1 MTYSSQEIE
10 CIGITNMVLDN
21 QGFVKELSEQ
31 AKEIFRLEAGMDVLT
46 DCTLDFIDDNYQV
59 YPFDSQ
65 IRVLLEQKNND
76 DDQKP
81 FEFECGVSYPD
92 RNVVWLRIH
101 VVAREDSLVLHCTDN
116 GELVAARRL
125 NRQLSVQDPHT
136 GLLYREAFLA
146 KVEQE
151 QGYGTVCCVRICNY
165 QRINEIWGAAVA
177 NLVFMEI
184 LARVYSEVDGAIC
197 SKHSTDSFIVF
208 VADNQSLDIEHF
220 YFVLNEPF
228 HFNGRH
234 FFSNV
239 ALGYYQE
246 HEGDE
251 HEQSLNK
258 AEMAILDVLAERVR
272 LAEFQED
279 LARQIEHQNNLE
291 NEFRFAIN
299 TDVLDKQFYTTFQ
312 PIHDS
317 MSGAVVGAECLIR
330 WTLHG
335 EMVSPVEFIPIA
347 EKTGDIGL
355 LTKFNIKKLGELVAK
370 LEAKGIDTMQY
381 LFALNISVVE
391 ILDVDFVDKLTASIA
406 QNKLHT
412 QQIKLELT
420 ESALIDNFNYVNQ
433 VLEQMQDLGFRVSID
448 DFGTGF
454 SSLSYLCRLRFDEI
468 KIDRAFVTHVVS
480 DEKLQTVFNSIAS
493 LATNLNKPVVA
504 EGVETLEQ
512 LNYAQHKH
520 VDYIQGYFFSK
531 PLLEDEYIQYLEKSL
546 LETDTYEDD

>member
-1 MTYSSQEIE
+1 MTYSNQEVEYLGVINV
-10 CIGITNMVLDN
+10 ILDN
-21 QGFVKELSEQ
+21 QGVISELSNQ
-31 AKEIFRLEAGMDVLT
+31 AKEIFRLDVGMSMLT
-46 DCTLDFIDDNYQV
+46 DCSVDFIDDGYQT
-59 YPFDSQ
+59 YPFEAHM
-65 IRVLLEQKNND
+65 RLLLSEKSSPENTT
-76 DDQKP
+76 P
-81 FEFECGVSYPD
+81 YEFECGISYPD
-92 RNVVWLRIH
+92 RNVAWLKLH
-101 VVAREDSLVLHCTDN
+101 VVACDDSLILHCSDN

-136 GLLYREAFLA
+136 GLLYREAFLS
-146 KVEQE
+146 KIEE
-151 QGYGTVCCVRICNY
+151 EKYYGTVCCVRICNY
-165 QRINEIWGAAVA
+165 QRINEIWGSAVA

-184 LARVYSEVDGAIC
+184 LARVYSEIDSAIC

-208 VADNQSLDIEHF
+208 IADNDALDIEHF
-220 YFVLNEPF
+220 YSLLNEPF

-246 HEGDE
+246 NIGDE

-258 AEMAILDVLAERVR
+258 AEMAILDVSAERIR

-279 LARQIEHQNNLE
+279 LAKQIEHQNNLE
-291 NEFRFAIN
+291 TEFRFAIKA
-299 TDVLDKQFYTTFQ
+299 DKLDEHFYTTFQ

-330 WTLHG
+330 WTLKG
-335 EMVSPVEFIPIA
+335 SMVSPVEFIPIA

-355 LTKFNIKKLGELVAK
+355 LTQFNVRKLGELLATLK
-370 LEAKGIDTMQY
+370 DKGIDTSGY

-391 ILDVDFVDKLTASIA
+391 ILDVDFVDKLTECIA
-406 QNKLHT
+406 KNNIDNS
-412 QQIKLELT
+412 QIKLELT

-433 VLEQMQDLGFRVSID
+433 VLQQMQDLGFKVSID

-493 LATNLNKPVVA
+493 LAINLNKPVVA
-504 EGVETLEQ
+504 EGVETLDQ
-512 LNYAQHKH
+512 LNYAQIKH
-520 VDYIQGYFFSK
+520 VDYIQGYYFSK
-531 PLLEDEYIQYLEKSL
+531 PLLEQEYIDYLINSL
-546 LETDTYEDD
+546 LPQEQEF